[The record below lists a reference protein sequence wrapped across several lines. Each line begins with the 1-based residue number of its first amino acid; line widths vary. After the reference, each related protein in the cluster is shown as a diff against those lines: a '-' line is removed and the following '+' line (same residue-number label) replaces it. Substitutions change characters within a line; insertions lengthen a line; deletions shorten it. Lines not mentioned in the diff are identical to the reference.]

1 MISTIPGQGARVTT
15 AVSVAGLLLALAG
28 CRSASSP
35 PYPPTLDPAPF
46 VGEARAITVEP
57 EVVKLSIAGC
67 RAVRDGLYVDM
78 FIACEQG
85 ETVAELLGDV
95 AVPHAEA
102 LFKVRNA
109 SASVIAIRPAVRD
122 SQDYHR
128 LPLTFT
134 LISGLGGG
142 SAPYIGPGGMAAQ
155 TYRVVPGVVIQT
167 IPVGIDERLSPGP
180 YSIELTSAWTEWLVQ
195 NCAPRDQRAL
205 QGAMSGSSIV
215 VDQVPHKF
223 SAP

>member
-1 MISTIPGQGARVTT
+1 MTA
-15 AVSVAGLLLALAG
+15 AVSVAALSLSLAG
-28 CRSASSP
+28 CGSASSP
-35 PYPPTLDPAPF
+35 RYPPTLDPAPF
-46 VGEARAITVEP
+46 VGEARMITVEP
-57 EVVKLSIAGC
+57 DVVKLSIAGC

-85 ETVAELLGDV
+85 ESVAELLGDV

-102 LFKVRNA
+102 LFRVRNA
-109 SASVIAIRPAVRD
+109 SDLVVAIRPAVRD
-122 SQDYHR
+122 SKDYHP

-167 IPVGIDERLSPGP
+167 IPIGIDERLSPGP
-180 YSIELTSAWTEWLVQ
+180 YSIELTSAWTQWLVQ

-205 QGAMSGSSIV
+205 QGAMSGSSIL
-215 VDQVPHKF
+215 VDQAPHNF